1 MSGVLS
7 PGSGNIQTESSSS
20 VLLNKIESG
29 AAETEGHKEGRKE
42 RIPPLSKSAAGGGG
56 LRLRLAAA
64 AGIGNAG
71 KALVFFILLISKQ
84 FSFRHK
90 AKAPPTRIAT
100 FTCFS
105 ARVNADV

>member
-71 KALVFFILLISKQ
+71 KQ